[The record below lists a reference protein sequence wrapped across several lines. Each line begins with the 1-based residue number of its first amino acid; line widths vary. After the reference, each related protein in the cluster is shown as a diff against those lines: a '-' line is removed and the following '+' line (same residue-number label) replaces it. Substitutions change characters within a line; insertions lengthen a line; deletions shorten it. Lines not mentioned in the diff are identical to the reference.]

1 MCSQL
6 QRLWRLLSRLHVALR
21 GLKLRLPDYM
31 ILYAYGNVQECEV
44 DNLIIPDQWVS
55 QGKILDL
62 GFPTL
67 GPQAN
72 QSRASERAP
81 KKNEDCAFL
90 PLN

>member
-1 MCSQL
+1 M
-6 QRLWRLLSRLHVALR
+6 HMAM
-21 GLKLRLPDYM
+21 Y
-31 ILYAYGNVQECEV
+31 QECEV

-55 QGKILDL
+55 QRKIVDL

-67 GPQAN
+67 GPWQAN
-72 QSRASERAP
+72 QSRAFERAP